1 MQMYIVLGLLV
12 FMIAMFFTHKVP
24 YGVTTMTC
32 CVMLALT
39 GVFDIST
46 AFSGLANKTTILIA
60 CMFTVAYAFGKT
72 SLINKVRNS
81 MERIKGKS
89 GLGFIVFLFLV
100 TIVLSQLMG
109 RTAIVSI
116 VALFLVSLDDK
127 DEICASR
134 MIFAA
139 FAVMAAW
146 SLKFPVGLGATMSPT
161 ANAYYEGIISNP
173 ALMLL
178 PGDFIKVSFIPATA
192 LTIYALFAWKSIPRH
207 AVNTSDVKEV
217 KETAAISRRD
227 EIIINIVF
235 IGVLLGFIFGAKI
248 GSLMYVIPAAGVLVL
263 LYTKTLTAKET
274 VDSLTGDMVWMIAGV
289 LVMSDAIGRSGV
301 GDMIGNGLLV
311 LLGDKPSGI
320 FVLFVFAV
328 TAIVMTTFMSNTG
341 TAAVLTPIAASLSMV
356 AGMDPRGI
364 VLIINIASIM
374 AIAFPSGS
382 AECALAFAIGQHEPG
397 KLLKFTLPYLLIGQ
411 GKLKKFSRFMLS
423 NGKGQGALRGTA
435 GKGNLCNMER

>member
-89 GLGFIVFLFLV
+89 GLAFIIFLFLV
-100 TIVLSQLMG
+100 TIVLAQLMG
-109 RTAIVSI
+109 RTAIISI

-134 MIFAA
+134 MIFAE

-161 ANAYYEGIISNP
+161 ANAYYEGIINNP
-173 ALMLL
+173 DLMLL

-192 LTIYALFAWKSIPRH
+192 LTVYALFAWKFIPRH
-207 AVNTSDVKEV
+207 GVNTSDVKEV
-217 KETAAISRRD
+217 KEAAAISKRD
-227 EIIINIVF
+227 ETIINIVF
-235 IGVLLGFIFGAKI
+235 IGVLLGFIFGARI
-248 GSLMYVIPAAGVLVL
+248 GNLMYVIPAAGVLVL
-263 LYTKTLTAKET
+263 LYTKTLTTKET
-274 VDSLTGDMVWMIAGV
+274 VNSLTGDMVWMIAGV
-289 LVMSDAIGRSGV
+289 LVMSDAIGKSGV
-301 GDMIGNGLLV
+301 GDMIGNWLLI
-311 LLGDKPSGI
+311 LLGEKPSGM

-328 TAIVMTTFMSNTG
+328 TTIVMTTFMSNTG

-397 KLLKFTLPYLLIGQ
+397 KLLKFTMPYLLIAVVT
-411 GKLKKFSRFMLS
+411 LVVSASIFFPVYP
-423 NGKGQGALRGTA
+423 A
-435 GKGNLCNMER
+435 

>member
-89 GLGFIVFLFLV
+89 GLAFIIFLFLV

-192 LTIYALFAWKSIPRH
+192 LTIYALFAWKFIPRH
-207 AVNTSDVKEV
+207 GVNTSDVKEI
-217 KETAAISRRD
+217 KETTAISRRD
-227 EIIINIVF
+227 ETIINIVF
-235 IGVLLGFIFGAKI
+235 IGVLLGFIFGARI
-248 GSLMYVIPAAGVLVL
+248 GNLMYVIPAAGVLVL
-263 LYTKTLTAKET
+263 LYTKTLTTKET
-274 VDSLTGDMVWMIAGV
+274 VNSLTGDMVWMIAGV

-311 LLGDKPSGI
+311 LLGDKPSGV

-328 TAIVMTTFMSNTG
+328 TSIVMTTFMSNTG
-341 TAAVLTPIAASLSMV
+341 TAAVLTPIAASLSLV

-397 KLLKFTLPYLLIGQ
+397 KLLKFTLPYLLIAVVT
-411 GKLKKFSRFMLS
+411 LVISASIFFPVYP
-423 NGKGQGALRGTA
+423 A
-435 GKGNLCNMER
+435 

>member
-1 MQMYIVLGLLV
+1 MRGTFMQMYIVLGLLV

-397 KLLKFTLPYLLIGQ
+397 KLLKFTLPYLLIAVVT
-411 GKLKKFSRFMLS
+411 LVISASIFFPVYP
-423 NGKGQGALRGTA
+423 A
-435 GKGNLCNMER
+435 

>member
-89 GLGFIVFLFLV
+89 GLAFIIFLFLV
-100 TIVLSQLMG
+100 TIVLAQLMG
-109 RTAIVSI
+109 RTAIISI

-161 ANAYYEGIISNP
+161 ANAYYEGIINNP
-173 ALMLL
+173 DLMLL

-192 LTIYALFAWKSIPRH
+192 LTVYALFAWKFIPRH
-207 AVNTSDVKEV
+207 GVNTSDVKEV
-217 KETAAISRRD
+217 KEAAAISKRD
-227 EIIINIVF
+227 ETIINIVF
-235 IGVLLGFIFGAKI
+235 IGVLLGFIFGARI
-248 GSLMYVIPAAGVLVL
+248 GNLMYVIPAAGVLVL
-263 LYTKTLTAKET
+263 LYTKTLTTKET
-274 VDSLTGDMVWMIAGV
+274 VNSLTGDMVWMIAGV
-289 LVMSDAIGRSGV
+289 LVMSDAIGKSGV
-301 GDMIGNGLLV
+301 GDMIGNWLLI
-311 LLGDKPSGI
+311 LLGEKPSGM

-328 TAIVMTTFMSNTG
+328 TTIVMTTFMSNTG

-382 AECALAFAIGQHEPG
+382 AECALAFAVGQHEPG
-397 KLLKFTLPYLLIGQ
+397 KLLKFTMPYLLIAVVT
-411 GKLKKFSRFMLS
+411 LVVSASIFFPVYP
-423 NGKGQGALRGTA
+423 A
-435 GKGNLCNMER
+435 

>member
-146 SLKFPVGLGATMSPT
+146 ILKFPVGLGATMSPT

-227 EIIINIVF
+227 EMIINIVF

-341 TAAVLTPIAASLSMV
+341 TAAILTPIAASLSMV

-397 KLLKFTLPYLLIGQ
+397 KLLKFTLPYLLIAVVT
-411 GKLKKFSRFMLS
+411 LVISASIFFPVYP
-423 NGKGQGALRGTA
+423 A
-435 GKGNLCNMER
+435 

>member
-89 GLGFIVFLFLV
+89 GLGFIVFLVLV

-235 IGVLLGFIFGAKI
+235 IGVLLGFIFGARI

-397 KLLKFTLPYLLIGQ
+397 KLLKFTLPYLLIAVVT
-411 GKLKKFSRFMLS
+411 LVISASIFFPVYP
-423 NGKGQGALRGTA
+423 A
-435 GKGNLCNMER
+435 

>member
-263 LYTKTLTAKET
+263 L
-274 VDSLTGDMVWMIAGV
+274 
-289 LVMSDAIGRSGV
+289 
-301 GDMIGNGLLV
+301 
-311 LLGDKPSGI
+311 
-320 FVLFVFAV
+320 
-328 TAIVMTTFMSNTG
+328 
-341 TAAVLTPIAASLSMV
+341 
-356 AGMDPRGI
+356 
-364 VLIINIASIM
+364 
-374 AIAFPSGS
+374 
-382 AECALAFAIGQHEPG
+382 
-397 KLLKFTLPYLLIGQ
+397 
-411 GKLKKFSRFMLS
+411 
-423 NGKGQGALRGTA
+423 
-435 GKGNLCNMER
+435 

>member
-311 LLGDKPSGI
+311 LLGGKPSGI

-397 KLLKFTLPYLLIGQ
+397 KLLKFTLPYLLIAVVT
-411 GKLKKFSRFMLS
+411 LVISASIFFPVYP
-423 NGKGQGALRGTA
+423 A
-435 GKGNLCNMER
+435 

>member
-89 GLGFIVFLFLV
+89 GLAFIIFLFLV

-192 LTIYALFAWKSIPRH
+192 LTIYALFAWKFIPRH
-207 AVNTSDVKEV
+207 GVNTSDVKEI
-217 KETAAISRRD
+217 KETTAISRRD
-227 EIIINIVF
+227 ETIINIVF
-235 IGVLLGFIFGAKI
+235 IGVLLGFIFGARI
-248 GSLMYVIPAAGVLVL
+248 GNLMYVIPAAGVLVL
-263 LYTKTLTAKET
+263 LYTKTLTTKET
-274 VDSLTGDMVWMIAGV
+274 VNSLTGDMVWMIAGV

-311 LLGDKPSGI
+311 LLGDKPSGV

-328 TAIVMTTFMSNTG
+328 TSIVMTTFMSNTG
-341 TAAVLTPIAASLSMV
+341 TAAVLTYPHC
-356 AGMDPRGI
+356 R
-364 VLIINIASIM
+364 
-374 AIAFPSGS
+374 IAFHGRGYGS
-382 AECALAFAIGQHEPG
+382 
-397 KLLKFTLPYLLIGQ
+397 
-411 GKLKKFSRFMLS
+411 
-423 NGKGQGALRGTA
+423 
-435 GKGNLCNMER
+435 KGNRTDHQYCIHHGHRFPKRLSRVCPGVCHWTA

>member
-89 GLGFIVFLFLV
+89 GLAFIIFLFLV
-100 TIVLSQLMG
+100 TIVLAQLMG
-109 RTAIVSI
+109 RTAIISI

-161 ANAYYEGIISNP
+161 ANAYYEGIINNP
-173 ALMLL
+173 DLMLL

-192 LTIYALFAWKSIPRH
+192 LTVYALFAWKFIPRH
-207 AVNTSDVKEV
+207 GVNTSDVKEV
-217 KETAAISRRD
+217 KEAAAISKRD
-227 EIIINIVF
+227 ETIINIVF
-235 IGVLLGFIFGAKI
+235 IGVLLGFIFGARI
-248 GSLMYVIPAAGVLVL
+248 GNLMYVIPAAGVLVL
-263 LYTKTLTAKET
+263 LYTKTLTTKET
-274 VDSLTGDMVWMIAGV
+274 VNSLTGDMVWMIAGV
-289 LVMSDAIGRSGV
+289 LVMSDAIGKSGV
-301 GDMIGNGLLV
+301 GDMIGNWLLI
-311 LLGDKPSGI
+311 LLGEKPSGM
-320 FVLFVFAV
+320 FVLFVFVV
-328 TAIVMTTFMSNTG
+328 TTIVMTTFMSNTG

-397 KLLKFTLPYLLIGQ
+397 KLLKFTMPYLLIAVVT
-411 GKLKKFSRFMLS
+411 LVVSASIFFPVYP
-423 NGKGQGALRGTA
+423 A
-435 GKGNLCNMER
+435 

>member
-146 SLKFPVGLGATMSPT
+146 SLKFPVGLGAPIPPP

-397 KLLKFTLPYLLIGQ
+397 KLLKFTLPYLLIAVVT
-411 GKLKKFSRFMLS
+411 LVISASIFFPVYP
-423 NGKGQGALRGTA
+423 A
-435 GKGNLCNMER
+435 

>member
-227 EIIINIVF
+227 ELIINIVF

-397 KLLKFTLPYLLIGQ
+397 KLLKFTLPYLLIAVVT
-411 GKLKKFSRFMLS
+411 LVISASIFFPVYP
-423 NGKGQGALRGTA
+423 A
-435 GKGNLCNMER
+435 

>member
-89 GLGFIVFLFLV
+89 GLAFIIFLFLV

-192 LTIYALFAWKSIPRH
+192 LTIYALFAWKFIPRH
-207 AVNTSDVKEV
+207 GVNTSDVKEI
-217 KETAAISRRD
+217 KETTAKSRRD
-227 EIIINIVF
+227 ETIINIVF
-235 IGVLLGFIFGAKI
+235 IGVLFGFIFGARI
-248 GSLMYVIPAAGVLVL
+248 GNLMYVIPAAGVLVL
-263 LYTKTLTAKET
+263 LYTKTLTTKET
-274 VDSLTGDMVWMIAGV
+274 VNSLTGDMVWMIAGV

-311 LLGDKPSGI
+311 LLGDKPSGV

-328 TAIVMTTFMSNTG
+328 TSIVMTTFMSNTG

-397 KLLKFTLPYLLIGQ
+397 KLLKFTLPYLLIAVVT
-411 GKLKKFSRFMLS
+411 LVISASIFFPVYP
-423 NGKGQGALRGTA
+423 A
-435 GKGNLCNMER
+435 

>member
-217 KETAAISRRD
+217 KEPAAISRRD

-274 VDSLTGDMVWMIAGV
+274 VDSLTGDIVWMIAGV

-301 GDMIGNGLLV
+301 GDMIGNALLV

-397 KLLKFTLPYLLIGQ
+397 KLLKFTLPYLLIAVVT
-411 GKLKKFSRFMLS
+411 LVISASIFFPVYP
-423 NGKGQGALRGTA
+423 A
-435 GKGNLCNMER
+435 

>member
-72 SLINKVRNS
+72 GLINKVRNS

-89 GLGFIVFLFLV
+89 GLAFIIFLFLV
-100 TIVLSQLMG
+100 TIVLAQLMG
-109 RTAIVSI
+109 RTAIISI

-161 ANAYYEGIISNP
+161 ANAYYEGIINNP
-173 ALMLL
+173 DLMLL

-192 LTIYALFAWKSIPRH
+192 LTVYALFAWKFIPRH
-207 AVNTSDVKEV
+207 GVNTSDVKEV
-217 KETAAISRRD
+217 KEAAAISKRD
-227 EIIINIVF
+227 ETIINIVF
-235 IGVLLGFIFGAKI
+235 IGVLLGFIFGARI
-248 GSLMYVIPAAGVLVL
+248 GNLMYVIPAAGVLVL
-263 LYTKTLTAKET
+263 LYTKTLTTKET
-274 VDSLTGDMVWMIAGV
+274 VNSLTGDMVWMIAGV
-289 LVMSDAIGRSGV
+289 LVMSDAIGKSGV
-301 GDMIGNGLLV
+301 GDMIGNWLLI
-311 LLGDKPSGI
+311 LLGEKPSGM

-328 TAIVMTTFMSNTG
+328 TTIVMTTFMSNTG

-397 KLLKFTLPYLLIGQ
+397 KLLKFTMPYLLIAVVT
-411 GKLKKFSRFMLS
+411 LVVSASIFFPVYP
-423 NGKGQGALRGTA
+423 A
-435 GKGNLCNMER
+435 

>member
-178 PGDFIKVSFIPATA
+178 AGDFIKVSFIPATA

-397 KLLKFTLPYLLIGQ
+397 KLLKFTLPYLLIAVVT
-411 GKLKKFSRFMLS
+411 LVISASIFFPVYP
-423 NGKGQGALRGTA
+423 A
-435 GKGNLCNMER
+435 

>member
-227 EIIINIVF
+227 EMIINIVF

-248 GSLMYVIPAAGVLVL
+248 GSPMYVIPAAGVLVL

-397 KLLKFTLPYLLIGQ
+397 KLLKFTLPYLLIAVVT
-411 GKLKKFSRFMLS
+411 LVISASIFFPVYP
-423 NGKGQGALRGTA
+423 A
-435 GKGNLCNMER
+435 

>member
-32 CVMLALT
+32 CVILALT

-89 GLGFIVFLFLV
+89 GLAFIIFLFLV
-100 TIVLSQLMG
+100 TIVLAQLMG
-109 RTAIVSI
+109 RTAIISI

-161 ANAYYEGIISNP
+161 ANAYYEGIINNP
-173 ALMLL
+173 DLMLL

-192 LTIYALFAWKSIPRH
+192 LTVYALFAWKFIPRH
-207 AVNTSDVKEV
+207 GVNTSDVKEV
-217 KETAAISRRD
+217 KEAAAISKRD
-227 EIIINIVF
+227 ETIINIVF
-235 IGVLLGFIFGAKI
+235 IGVLLGFIFGARI
-248 GSLMYVIPAAGVLVL
+248 GNLMYVIPAAGVLVL
-263 LYTKTLTAKET
+263 LYTKTLTTKET
-274 VDSLTGDMVWMIAGV
+274 VNSLTGDMVWMIAGV
-289 LVMSDAIGRSGV
+289 LVMSDAIGKSGV
-301 GDMIGNGLLV
+301 GDMIGNWLLI
-311 LLGDKPSGI
+311 LLGEKPSGM

-328 TAIVMTTFMSNTG
+328 TTIVMTTFMSNTG

-397 KLLKFTLPYLLIGQ
+397 KLLKFTMPYLLIAVVT
-411 GKLKKFSRFMLS
+411 LVVSASIFFPVYP
-423 NGKGQGALRGTA
+423 A
-435 GKGNLCNMER
+435 

>member
-139 FAVMAAW
+139 FVVMAAW

-397 KLLKFTLPYLLIGQ
+397 KLLKFTLPYLLIAVVT
-411 GKLKKFSRFMLS
+411 LVISASIFFPVYP
-423 NGKGQGALRGTA
+423 A
-435 GKGNLCNMER
+435 

>member
-127 DEICASR
+127 DEICVSR

-397 KLLKFTLPYLLIGQ
+397 KLLKFTLPYLLIAVVT
-411 GKLKKFSRFMLS
+411 LVISASIFFPVYP
-423 NGKGQGALRGTA
+423 A
-435 GKGNLCNMER
+435 

>member
-60 CMFTVAYAFGKT
+60 CMFTVAYAYFLK

-397 KLLKFTLPYLLIGQ
+397 KLLKFTLPYLLIAVVT
-411 GKLKKFSRFMLS
+411 LVISASIFFPVYP
-423 NGKGQGALRGTA
+423 A
-435 GKGNLCNMER
+435 

>member
-192 LTIYALFAWKSIPRH
+192 LTIYALFAWKPIPRH

-227 EIIINIVF
+227 EMIINIVF

-397 KLLKFTLPYLLIGQ
+397 KLLKFTLPYLLIAVVT
-411 GKLKKFSRFMLS
+411 LVISASIFFPVYP
-423 NGKGQGALRGTA
+423 A
-435 GKGNLCNMER
+435 

>member
-263 LYTKTLTAKET
+263 LYTKTLTATET

-397 KLLKFTLPYLLIGQ
+397 KLLKFTLPYLLIAVVT
-411 GKLKKFSRFMLS
+411 LVISASIFFPVYP
-423 NGKGQGALRGTA
+423 A
-435 GKGNLCNMER
+435 

>member
-227 EIIINIVF
+227 EMIINIVF

-341 TAAVLTPIAASLSMV
+341 TAAVLTPIVASLSMV

-397 KLLKFTLPYLLIGQ
+397 KLLKFTLPYLLIAVVT
-411 GKLKKFSRFMLS
+411 LVISASIFFPVYP
-423 NGKGQGALRGTA
+423 A
-435 GKGNLCNMER
+435 

>member
-72 SLINKVRNS
+72 SLINEVRNS

-397 KLLKFTLPYLLIGQ
+397 KLLKFTLPYLLIAVVT
-411 GKLKKFSRFMLS
+411 LVISASIFFPVYP
-423 NGKGQGALRGTA
+423 A
-435 GKGNLCNMER
+435 

>member
-46 AFSGLANKTTILIA
+46 AFSCLANKTTILIA

-311 LLGDKPSGI
+311 LLGDQPSGS
-320 FVLFVFAV
+320 FGLFVFAV
-328 TAIVMTTFMSNTG
+328 TAMVMTTFMSNTG

-397 KLLKFTLPYLLIGQ
+397 KLLKFTLPYLLIAVVT
-411 GKLKKFSRFMLS
+411 LVISASIFFPVYP
-423 NGKGQGALRGTA
+423 A
-435 GKGNLCNMER
+435 

>member
-89 GLGFIVFLFLV
+89 GLAFIIFLFLV
-100 TIVLSQLMG
+100 TIVLAQLMG
-109 RTAIVSI
+109 RTAIISI

-161 ANAYYEGIISNP
+161 ANAYYEGIINNP
-173 ALMLL
+173 DLMLL

-192 LTIYALFAWKSIPRH
+192 LTVYALFAWKFIPRH
-207 AVNTSDVKEV
+207 GVNTSDVKEV
-217 KETAAISRRD
+217 KEAAAISKRD
-227 EIIINIVF
+227 ETIINIVF
-235 IGVLLGFIFGAKI
+235 IGVLLGFIFGARI
-248 GSLMYVIPAAGVLVL
+248 GNLMYVIPAAGVLVL
-263 LYTKTLTAKET
+263 LYTKTLTTKET
-274 VDSLTGDMVWMIAGV
+274 VNSLTGDRVWMIAGV
-289 LVMSDAIGRSGV
+289 LVMSDAIGKSGV
-301 GDMIGNGLLV
+301 GDMIGNWLLI
-311 LLGDKPSGI
+311 LLGEKPSGM

-328 TAIVMTTFMSNTG
+328 TTIVMTTFMSNTG

-397 KLLKFTLPYLLIGQ
+397 KLLKFTMPYLLIAVVT
-411 GKLKKFSRFMLS
+411 LVVSASIFFPVYP
-423 NGKGQGALRGTA
+423 A
-435 GKGNLCNMER
+435 

>member
-301 GDMIGNGLLV
+301 GAMIGNGLLV

-397 KLLKFTLPYLLIGQ
+397 KLLKFTLPYLLIAVVT
-411 GKLKKFSRFMLS
+411 LVISASIFFPVYP
-423 NGKGQGALRGTA
+423 A
-435 GKGNLCNMER
+435 